1 MAEYLAWVVFVSLLA
16 HLVVRRYVPAALL
29 AAALGCATW
38 MARAAASIGFDVK
51 PGWTAPLFLLGFL
64 TALPV
69 ALLCGLPFLA
79 RRNSRERRESSPN
92 TRSRPHE

>member
-1 MAEYLAWVVFVSLLA
+1 MAGYLAWVVLVSLLA
-16 HLVVRRYVPAALL
+16 HLTIRRYLPAALF
-29 AAALGCATW
+29 AAAFGCVTW
-38 MARAAASIGFDVK
+38 MARVAASIGFDVK

-79 RRNSRERRESSPN
+79 RRNSRERRESSP
-92 TRSRPHE
+92 TLRS